1 MDTDSFIVHVKIEN
15 IYKDIAEDVET
26 RFFTSDFELDRPMPK
41 GKRKKV
47 IGLMEDELVGLLM
60 KKIVGLRAKT
70 YTYLKENN
78 DEDKKAKGTKTCAIK
93 RKLKFED

>member
-47 IGLMEDELVGLLM
+47 I
-60 KKIVGLRAKT
+60 
-70 YTYLKENN
+70 
-78 DEDKKAKGTKTCAIK
+78 
-93 RKLKFED
+93 

>member
-47 IGLMEDELVGLLM
+47 ICLMEDELVGLLM

-78 DEDKKAKGTKTCAIK
+78 DEDKKAKGTKTCVIK

>member
-15 IYKDIAEDVET
+15 IDKDIAEDVET

-47 IGLMEDELVGLLM
+47 I
-60 KKIVGLRAKT
+60 
-70 YTYLKENN
+70 
-78 DEDKKAKGTKTCAIK
+78 
-93 RKLKFED
+93 